1 MNVIELYRGGN
12 AIPDLEVVDFWSR
25 VFSEGLSHVIL
36 TDHYSSPNNGKLKL
50 CFVIGSMN
58 I

>member
-36 TDHYSSPNNGKLKL
+36 TDH
-50 CFVIGSMN
+50 
-58 I
+58 